1 MPVKKYFPRK
11 EIKRLCLASKFEVDK
26 RNSSYKHYKSFTLDD
41 EQYIVGDFV
50 LIANDENGNENL
62 ESKDTAFTA
71 QIKDVIEKEYKT
83 KSKKKEIVAV
93 VTWYWRREELPDSHL
108 ASIEAHP
115 FEVFKN
121 LTNIPEEI
129 DPETILGKCQIE
141 TKAVD
146 EMKTL
151 SSRQKKNE
159 QMKFY
164 VSRSYNGKYFIPL
177 KQSNKTEKDSKIRRQ
192 SMPAHINGGDNIV
205 KAFSRRS
212 LNNINIQDN
221 ECKSSLSPVKP
232 LQSVVA
238 KEVEKKLISPKAYGN
253 KYACFK
259 GEDVT
264 KFLMDDDAFDTV
276 SLISDSSSTTSS
288 SSSARRKSS
297 RLSINSNIQNEDR
310 TSNDNL
316 IVKPINKSSPA
327 ILKTPKRKL
336 SSSSVESSLSSKK
349 CRTEPK
355 RRSVSFAHA
364 DLKAKTVSKIQK
376 QKVVPTVVL
385 RKVQDQYISFRNQTP
400 ESVDRPVTTRR
411 SLGETFTKNDTPKQ
425 NRSLRQR
432 RKIDYNEATGK
443 VDFGLNDSNDVFVME
458 EASDSDNDSLA
469 SLKQR
474 SNKKNSRSKST
485 PDSDSDNDSLASL
498 KQRSNKKNSRS
509 KSTPDSDSDND
520 SLASLKQRSNK
531 KNSRSKSTPDSD
543 SDTDSHASLKR
554 QSNKKKAKSKS
565 TPNRRSTASEVTPH
579 IPGRSRPLM
588 SPSSVLEEARARL
601 HVSAVPD
608 SLPCREKEFEDI
620 FSFVESKIL
629 DGTGGCMYISG
640 VPGTGKTAT
649 VHEVIRAL
657 NKAYEDGE
665 LSQFKYISINGM
677 RLTEPRQAYVQI
689 LKQLTG
695 QKATPDHAADLL
707 NKKFTTPGPRKET
720 IVMLADELDLLW
732 TRKQDVMYNLF
743 DWPSQRHARLV
754 VLAVANTM
762 DLPERIMMKRVAS
775 RIGLTR
781 MTFQPYTFKQLQE
794 IVVSRMKGLKAFDSD
809 AIQLAARKVAAVS
822 GDARRALDICRRS
835 TEIAENRSPS
845 KKTNILVG
853 MSHVDA
859 ALQEMFSSP
868 KIVTI
873 RGLSNQEKLFL
884 RAIVA
889 EFTRSGLEEAEFS
902 RIYTQHISLC
912 RFEGLTPPTTSQ
924 LASIC
929 SRLGSIRLL
938 LVEHGRHDLQMR
950 VRLNISQD
958 DILFALKEKTN
969 V

>member
-1 MPVKKYFPRK
+1 MPVKKYFPSK
-11 EIKRLCLASKFEVDK
+11 EIKRLSLTGKFEVDK
-26 RNSSYKHYKSFTLDD
+26 RHSSYKHYKSFTLDD

-71 QIKDVIEKEYKT
+71 QIKDVIEKEYKS
-83 KSKKKEIVAV
+83 KSKKKDIVAV

-108 ASIEAHP
+108 ATIEAHQ

-141 TKAVD
+141 TKAVE

-159 QMKFY
+159 QMRFY
-164 VSRSYNGKYFIPL
+164 VTRSYNGKYFIPL
-177 KQSNKTEKDSKIRRQ
+177 KLSKKTEKDNSRIRRQ

-212 LNNINIQDN
+212 LNNINIHDN
-221 ECKSSLSPVKP
+221 EHKRSSSPVKP
-232 LQSVVA
+232 LQSVTP
-238 KEVEKKLISPKAYGN
+238 KEVEKKLVSPKAYGN
-253 KYACFK
+253 RYACFK

-264 KFLMDDDAFDTV
+264 RFLMDDDAFDTV
-276 SLISDSSSTTSS
+276 SLISDTSSTTSHAS
-288 SSSARRKSS
+288 STSSATRKSS
-297 RLSINSNIQNEDR
+297 RLSINSNIQNEDE
-310 TSNDNL
+310 NL
-316 IVKPINKSSPA
+316 IVKPITKSSPA

-336 SSSSVESSLSSKK
+336 SSSSGESSLSSKK

-355 RRSVSFAHA
+355 RRSVSFASA
-364 DLKAKTVSKIQK
+364 DSKAKTVSKVQK

-411 SLGETFTKNDTPKQ
+411 SLGETFIRNNTPKQ

-458 EASDSDNDSLA
+458 EDSDSDNSSLA
-469 SLKQR
+469 SLKQQG
-474 SNKKNSRSKST
+474 SNKKNARSKSM
-485 PDSDSDNDSLASL
+485 PDSYSESGSDSHASL
-498 KQRSNKKNSRS
+498 KQRSS
-509 KSTPDSDSDND
+509 
-520 SLASLKQRSNK
+520 
-531 KNSRSKSTPDSD
+531 
-543 SDTDSHASLKR
+543 
-554 QSNKKKAKSKS
+554 KKKSKSKS

-588 SPSSVLEEARARL
+588 SPTSVLEEARARL

-835 TEIAENRSPS
+835 TEIAEKRSPS
-845 KKTNILVG
+845 KKSNILVG

-868 KIVTI
+868 KIVAI

-938 LVEHGRHDLQMR
+938 LVEHGRHDLQLR

>member
-1 MPVKKYFPRK
+1 
-11 EIKRLCLASKFEVDK
+11 
-26 RNSSYKHYKSFTLDD
+26 
-41 EQYIVGDFV
+41 
-50 LIANDENGNENL
+50 
-62 ESKDTAFTA
+62 
-71 QIKDVIEKEYKT
+71 
-83 KSKKKEIVAV
+83 
-93 VTWYWRREELPDSHL
+93 
-108 ASIEAHP
+108 
-115 FEVFKN
+115 
-121 LTNIPEEI
+121 
-129 DPETILGKCQIE
+129 
-141 TKAVD
+141 
-146 EMKTL
+146 
-151 SSRQKKNE
+151 
-159 QMKFY
+159 
-164 VSRSYNGKYFIPL
+164 
-177 KQSNKTEKDSKIRRQ
+177 
-192 SMPAHINGGDNIV
+192 
-205 KAFSRRS
+205 
-212 LNNINIQDN
+212 
-221 ECKSSLSPVKP
+221 
-232 LQSVVA
+232 
-238 KEVEKKLISPKAYGN
+238 
-253 KYACFK
+253 
-259 GEDVT
+259 
-264 KFLMDDDAFDTV
+264 
-276 SLISDSSSTTSS
+276 
-288 SSSARRKSS
+288 
-297 RLSINSNIQNEDR
+297 
-310 TSNDNL
+310 
-316 IVKPINKSSPA
+316 
-327 ILKTPKRKL
+327 
-336 SSSSVESSLSSKK
+336 
-349 CRTEPK
+349 
-355 RRSVSFAHA
+355 
-364 DLKAKTVSKIQK
+364 
-376 QKVVPTVVL
+376 
-385 RKVQDQYISFRNQTP
+385 
-400 ESVDRPVTTRR
+400 
-411 SLGETFTKNDTPKQ
+411 
-425 NRSLRQR
+425 
-432 RKIDYNEATGK
+432 
-443 VDFGLNDSNDVFVME
+443 ME
-458 EASDSDNDSLA
+458 EDSDSDNNSLA
-469 SLKQR
+469 SLKQQG
-474 SNKKNSRSKST
+474 SNKKNARSKSM
-485 PDSDSDNDSLASL
+485 PDSYSDSGSDSHASL
-498 KQRSNKKNSRS
+498 KQRSS
-509 KSTPDSDSDND
+509 
-520 SLASLKQRSNK
+520 
-531 KNSRSKSTPDSD
+531 
-543 SDTDSHASLKR
+543 
-554 QSNKKKAKSKS
+554 KKKSKSKS

-588 SPSSVLEEARARL
+588 SPTSVLEEARARL
-601 HVSAVPD
+601 HV
-608 SLPCREKEFEDI
+608 
-620 FSFVESKIL
+620 FVESKIL

-835 TEIAENRSPS
+835 TEIAEKRSPS
-845 KKTNILVG
+845 KKSNILVG

-868 KIVTI
+868 KIVAI

-938 LVEHGRHDLQMR
+938 LVEHGRHDLQLR

>member
-1 MPVKKYFPRK
+1 MPVKKYFPSK
-11 EIKRLCLASKFEVDK
+11 EIKRLCLVGKFEVDK

-50 LIANDENGNENL
+50 LIANDENGHENL

-221 ECKSSLSPVKP
+221 ECKKSLSTVKP

-355 RRSVSFAHA
+355 RGSVSFAHA

-411 SLGETFTKNDTPKQ
+411 SLGETFTNNNTPKQ

-443 VDFGLNDSNDVFVME
+443 VDFGLNDSNDVFVMVE
-458 EASDSDNDSLA
+458 
-469 SLKQR
+469 
-474 SNKKNSRSKST
+474 
-485 PDSDSDNDSLASL
+485 DSDSDNDSLASL
-498 KQRSNKKNSRS
+498 KQRGSNKKNVRS
-509 KSTPDSDSDND
+509 KSTPDS
-520 SLASLKQRSNK
+520 
-531 KNSRSKSTPDSD
+531 DSD

-958 DILFALKEKTN
+958 DILFALKKKQMFDEHCKQTAKC
-969 V
+969 VHEIIV

>member
-1 MPVKKYFPRK
+1 MPVKKYFPSK
-11 EIKRLCLASKFEVDK
+11 EIKRLSLTGKFEVDK
-26 RNSSYKHYKSFTLDD
+26 RHSSYKHYKSFTLDD

-71 QIKDVIEKEYKT
+71 QIKDVIEKEYKS
-83 KSKKKEIVAV
+83 KSKKKDIVAV

-108 ASIEAHP
+108 STIEAHQ

-141 TKAVD
+141 TKAVE

-164 VSRSYNGKYFIPL
+164 VTRSYNGKYFIPL
-177 KQSNKTEKDSKIRRQ
+177 KLSKKTEKDNSRLRRQ

-221 ECKSSLSPVKP
+221 EHKRSLSPVKP
-232 LQSVVA
+232 LQSVTP
-238 KEVEKKLISPKAYGN
+238 KEVEKKLVSPKAYGN
-253 KYACFK
+253 RYACFK

-264 KFLMDDDAFDTV
+264 RFLMDDDAFDTV
-276 SLISDSSSTTSS
+276 SLISDTSSTTSHAS
-288 SSSARRKSS
+288 STSSATRRSS
-297 RLSINSNIQNEDR
+297 RLSINSNIQNEDL
-310 TSNDNL
+310 TPNENL
-316 IVKPINKSSPA
+316 IVKPITKSSPA

-336 SSSSVESSLSSKK
+336 SSSSGESSLSSKK

-355 RRSVSFAHA
+355 RRSVSFAYA
-364 DLKAKTVSKIQK
+364 DSKAKTVSKVQK

-385 RKVQDQYISFRNQTP
+385 RKVQNQYISFRNQTP

-411 SLGETFTKNDTPKQ
+411 SLGETFIKNNTPKQ

-458 EASDSDNDSLA
+458 EDSDSDNSSLA

-474 SNKKNSRSKST
+474 GSNKNARSKSM
-485 PDSDSDNDSLASL
+485 PESYSDSGSDSHVSL
-498 KQRSNKKNSRS
+498 KQRSS
-509 KSTPDSDSDND
+509 
-520 SLASLKQRSNK
+520 
-531 KNSRSKSTPDSD
+531 
-543 SDTDSHASLKR
+543 
-554 QSNKKKAKSKS
+554 KKKSKSKS

-588 SPSSVLEEARARL
+588 SPTSVLEEARARL

-835 TEIAENRSPS
+835 TEIAEKRSPS
-845 KKTNILVG
+845 KKSNILVG

-868 KIVTI
+868 KIVAI